1 MVQVLGPLGHV
12 RWVTSAEEA
21 SASMHEGDWDLVI
34 SDIELPGADGLE
46 LVREVKRRIPHLATL
61 ILFSHSSFDHAVAAL
76 RAGADDYLTKP
87 FDPIGLTEK
96 AGSLTLLSR
105 ERRAAGR
112 EVVLAVGA
120 HPDDVEIGIGG
131 ILLRHAAQGHQVT
144 VLRPTGG
151 EAGGVAADRGAGAR
165 RAAELMRVRLIHS
178 ALEDTS

>member
-1 MVQVLGPLGHV
+1 MVQVLGRLGHV

-46 LVREVKRRIPHLATL
+46 LVREVKQRAPHLATL
-61 ILFSHSSFDHAVAAL
+61 ILSSHSSFDHAVAAL

-87 FDPIGLTEK
+87 FDPAGLTEK
-96 AGSLTLLSR
+96 AGSLIELSR

-131 ILLRHAAQGHQVT
+131 VPPPPAPPGPPGTGLP
-144 VLRPTGG
+144 PTRRGG
-151 EAGGVAADRGAGAR
+151 RG
-165 RAAELMRVRLIHS
+165 
-178 ALEDTS
+178 